1 MENNLKILSET
12 NNGIK
17 MMMDLLEGAD
27 SDELAEGILDIFKMS
42 DNIRTIEDF

>member
-1 MENNLKILSET
+1 MLAET

-27 SDELAEGILDIFKMS
+27 SDELAEGILRYI
-42 DNIRTIEDF
+42 